1 VWDSYKKGFK
11 AYLQLEKS
19 LSGNSVDAY
28 IHDVDKLAQYFDAVG
43 QAPAVADVK
52 LSHLQE
58 FLIWI
63 NELGMADRSQARMI
77 SGLKAFFRFL
87 VVEQVINTDPAELLE
102 MPRLTRKIPEVL
114 TEAEIKTLLDI
125 IDRSTPEGERNRA
138 MLETLYGSGLRV
150 SELVT
155 LKISDYFPND
165 GFIKVVGKGDKQR
178 LVPIGNMA
186 MKHIN
191 IYLKDVRVH
200 LMVKKGADDIMFL
213 NRRGAGLT
221 RVMVFTIIKQLVAK
235 AGIKKKVSP
244 HSFRHSFATHLV
256 ERGVDL
262 RAVQEMLGHES
273 ITTTEI
279 YTHISREYLRKSILK
294 HHPRHTN

>member
-1 VWDSYKKGFK
+1 VWTNYQKGFK

-28 IHDVDKLAQYFDAVG
+28 LHDVEKLGQFFDAKNTS
-43 QAPAVADVK
+43 PKVADVR
-52 LSHLQE
+52 LEDLQE
-58 FLIWI
+58 FLMWV
-63 NELGMADRSQARMI
+63 NELGMADRSQARII
-77 SGLKAFFRFL
+77 SGLKAFFKYL
-87 VVEQVINTDPAELLE
+87 VMENVISADPAELLE

-114 TEAEIKTLLDI
+114 TETEIITLLDA

-165 GFIKVVGKGDKQR
+165 GFVKVVGKGDKQR
-178 LVPIGNMA
+178 LVPLGNMA
-186 MKHIN
+186 IKHIN
-191 IYLKDVRVH
+191 LYLKDIRVH
-200 LMVKKGADDIMFL
+200 IPIKKGADDIMFL

-221 RVMVFTIIKQLVAK
+221 RVMVFTIIKQLVAQV
-235 AGIKKKVSP
+235 GIKKKISP

-279 YTHISREYLRKSILK
+279 YTHISREYLRKSIMQ
-294 HHPRHTN
+294 HHPRNH

>member
-1 VWDSYKKGFK
+1 MWNNYQKGFK

-28 IHDVDKLAQYFDAVG
+28 LHDVEKLGQFFDAKNIS
-43 QAPAVADVK
+43 PNVADVR
-52 LSHLQE
+52 LEDLQE
-58 FLIWI
+58 FLMWV
-63 NELGMADRSQARMI
+63 NELGMADRTQARII
-77 SGLKAFFRFL
+77 SGLKAFFKYL
-87 VVEQVINTDPAELLE
+87 VMENVITADPAELLE

-114 TEAEIKTLLDI
+114 TEAEIITLLDA

-165 GFIKVVGKGDKQR
+165 GFVKVVGKGDKQR
-178 LVPIGNMA
+178 LVPVGNMA
-186 MKHIN
+186 IKHIN
-191 IYLKDVRVH
+191 LYLKDIRVH
-200 LMVKKGADDIMFL
+200 IPIKKGADDIMFL

-221 RVMVFTIIKQLVAK
+221 RVMVFTIIKQLVAQV
-235 AGIKKKVSP
+235 GIKKKISP

-279 YTHISREYLRKSILK
+279 YTHISREYLRKSIMQ
-294 HHPRHTN
+294 HHPRNH